1 MRSRSGYSI
10 VEVTVAAVVLLLGLG
25 PAAMA
30 ISHGIRW
37 GVKGRARATAALVML
52 ARADQLH
59 ILAGQT
65 APRCAGLGDGS
76 APAAGYQ
83 ERWTVGGGDTL
94 KTVTIVVTVPLP
106 GGSFTDSGTVRFRC
120 L

>member
-1 MRSRSGYSI
+1 MHSRSGFSI

-37 GVKGRARATAALVML
+37 GVSGRARATAALVML
-52 ARADQLH
+52 ARVDQLRV
-59 ILAGQT
+59 LAGQT
-65 APRCAGLGDGS
+65 VPRCAALGDG
-76 APAAGYQ
+76 AAAAAGHQ
-83 ERWTVGGGDTL
+83 ERWTVGGGDSL
-94 KTVTIVVTVPLP
+94 RTVTIVVTVPRP
-106 GGSFTDSGTVRFRC
+106 GGPLIDSGMVRFRC

>member
-52 ARADQLH
+52 ARADQLR
-59 ILAGQT
+59 IVAGQT
-65 APRCAGLGDGS
+65 SPWCGALGEGS
-76 APAAGYQ
+76 VAAAGYQ

-94 KTVTIVVTVPLP
+94 KTVTIVVTLPLP
-106 GGSFTDSGTVRFRC
+106 GGWFIDSGTVRFRC
-120 L
+120 R